1 MGAGVIVDPVT
12 VMAMLRPV
20 VVEVVAEGVELVAEV
35 DGLALVVGVVLTAGV
50 GDPPEHPANAT
61 AVAATIAAVVRRRI
75 PLSSLPLID
84 ESCLA

>member
-1 MGAGVIVDPVT
+1 VIVDPVT

-35 DGLALVVGVVLTAGV
+35 DGLALVVGVVVAAGV
-50 GDPPEHPANAT
+50 GDPPEHPASAT
-61 AVAATIAAVVRRRI
+61 AVAATTAAVVRRRI
-75 PLSSLPLID
+75 PLSSLHLID

>member
-1 MGAGVIVDPVT
+1 VIVDPVT
-12 VMAMLRPV
+12 VMATLRPV

-35 DGLALVVGVVLTAGV
+35 DGLALVVGVVLAAGV
-50 GDPPEHPANAT
+50 GDPPEHPASAT
-61 AVAATIAAVVRRRI
+61 AVAATTAAVVRRRI

>member
-1 MGAGVIVDPVT
+1 VIVDPVT
-12 VMAMLRPV
+12 VMAMVRPV
-20 VVEVVAEGVELVAEV
+20 LVEVVVDGVELVAEV
-35 DGLALVVGVVLTAGV
+35 DGLALVVGVVSAAGV

>member
-1 MGAGVIVDPVT
+1 
-12 VMAMLRPV
+12 MAMLRPV

-35 DGLALVVGVVLTAGV
+35 DGLALVGVVLAAGV